1 MEKVSLHWDDRPARL
16 LLAACGA
23 QSDSNASAAQQVNK
37 TIIGIDPGSGIM
49 ALTDQAK
56 KDYGLEDWT
65 VVSASSAAMTATLKK
80 SYDRKNRL
88 SSLAGILTGCF
99 PATI

>member
-1 MEKVSLHWDDRPARL
+1 MLNVEKVSLHWDDRPACL

-23 QSDSNASAAQQVNK
+23 QTDSNASAAQQVNK

-56 KDYGLEDWT
+56 KDYGLED
-65 VVSASSAAMTATLKK
+65 
-80 SYDRKNRL
+80 
-88 SSLAGILTGCF
+88 
-99 PATI
+99 